1 MTGMQYTIRGVPDY
15 VDTEVRAYAQRE
27 SKSLN
32 QVLLDAL
39 AAGLGVFRNQPRNAE
54 LLSLA
59 GTWIEDPE
67 AEKAFAEM
75 RKVDDELWS

>member
-27 SKSLN
+27 SKRLN

-39 AAGLGVFRNQPRNAE
+39 KEVR
-54 LLSLA
+54 S
-59 GTWIEDPE
+59 
-67 AEKAFAEM
+67 
-75 RKVDDELWS
+75 

>member
-1 MTGMQYTIRGVPDY
+1 MLLARLECRGRRWYNPCVGIILRSVGVTGMQYTIRGVPDY

-39 AAGLGVFRNQPRNAE
+39 KEVR
-54 LLSLA
+54 S
-59 GTWIEDPE
+59 
-67 AEKAFAEM
+67 
-75 RKVDDELWS
+75 